1 MSVFVLAR
9 GWIVTT
15 AEDTR
20 LNTPTIV
27 TIERER
33 ERECFNFMG
42 NIRDDITLRVLRPEA
57 SDRSL
62 CLG

>member
-20 LNTPTIV
+20 LNTPAIV
-27 TIERER
+27 TIERE
-33 ERECFNFMG
+33 EEEEEEDVFQ
-42 NIRDDITLRVLRPEA
+42 LHE
-57 SDRSL
+57 
-62 CLG
+62 